1 MPTTK
6 EQGYCSSQP
15 QKSQSVVK
23 TAVSWLQGRD
33 IWAARLAG
41 SEAGAFI
48 NTERDRLP
56 ATPIELQY
64 LAQREQKLICS
75 QLVGRKCVSSWRRWH
90 IALWVFFFFFFW
102 LTSTCGHK
110 CKKQESIW
118 NVKLQGVKRKGEKVG
133 VHKTIPTEL
142 YVKQLHFNNSFPFH
156 MLICDHS
163 IYTVVLFLWQYVNYN
178 YVFYL
183 YHLTVFYCTSNG
195 WTALTVHSAFIAP
208 LKYPKALCK
217 ALSLTYSH
225 TH

>member
-1 MPTTK
+1 MSALRILCFQFLLTNSTSACWPRK
-6 EQGYCSSQP
+6 SKVIVPANPKSLKVWWRLQP
-15 QKSQSVVK
+15 HDYR
-23 TAVSWLQGRD
+23 GRD

-41 SEAGAFI
+41 SEAAAFI
-48 NTERDRLP
+48 SAERDRLP

-90 IALWVFFFFFFW
+90 IALWVFFFW

-133 VHKTIPTEL
+133 VYKTISPEL
-142 YVKQLHFNNSFPFH
+142 HVKQLHFNNSFPFH

-163 IYTVVLFLWQYVNYN
+163 IY
-178 YVFYL
+178 
-183 YHLTVFYCTSNG
+183 CS
-195 WTALTVHSAFIAP
+195 SI
-208 LKYPKALCK
+208 
-217 ALSLTYSH
+217 SLTIRKL
-225 TH
+225 